1 MEGAGLYTASERKKV
16 DWILVKAICD
26 WADGRKDDTY
36 QQLAAENAVRFL
48 VYVLEKGGFAVPKAQ
63 GS

>member
-1 MEGAGLYTASERKKV
+1 MVPFYYGAAAQRNKV

-26 WADGRKDDTY
+26 WADGNKHQNKSRC
-36 QQLAAENAVRFL
+36 QNEAAENAAR
-48 VYVLEKGGFAVPKAQ
+48 